1 MRLVEDILVI
11 IVLTI
16 TPNFFCEKLNLHR
29 SAEMIKERR
38 I

>member
-1 MRLVEDILVI
+1 MRLVEDSLVI
-11 IVLTI
+11 IVLAI
-16 TPNFFCEKLNLHR
+16 TPNFFCEKLNLYK